1 MSGIFKQTL
10 SVRSIVAIGI
20 GTALFFLLARFVSIP
35 VFANTMITFQYALL
49 VFFAVLFGP
58 IVGMLIGFIGHV
70 LVDFSFPWG
79 LWWSWIIVSGF
90 VGFAFGFIMKGVNV
104 EEGEFETRRA
114 LIQFSIGVAIT
125 HLLAWVL
132 IAPVLDI
139 LMYEQ
144 PANRVFTQG
153 VIAFAANAVTTI
165 IVGALLILAYSKAKP
180 KKGSL
185 SKDS

>member
-1 MSGIFKQTL
+1 MSGIIKQTL

-35 VFANTMITFQYALL
+35 VFANTLLTFQYALL

-70 LVDFSFPWG
+70 LVDLSFPWG
-79 LWWSWIIVSGF
+79 LWWSWIVVSGI
-90 VGFAFGFIMKGVNV
+90 VGFAFGLIMKGVNI
-104 EEGEFETRRA
+104 EDGGFETRKAIIRFA
-114 LIQFSIGVAIT
+114 IGVTVVHAF
-125 HLLAWVL
+125 AWVL

-139 LMYEQ
+139 LMYAQ

-153 VIAFAANAVTTI
+153 IISFALNSLTTV
-165 IVGALLILAYSKAKP
+165 IVGALLIFAYSKAKP

-185 SKDS
+185 SKDL